1 MNSLLQ
7 NDHNNLGEILSQTQK
22 LAEEYFRNQSELAAG
37 RWVNNIA
44 TPAMPEKG
52 IGVEGVLRLFKEN
65 YAHLIANSA
74 GPRYFGFVT
83 GGSTPAAVAGD
94 WLVSTY
100 DQNNCGSNDSIAPQ
114 LEKQTIN
121 FLRQILGLDE
131 NHFGS
136 FTTGAT
142 ISNFVGLSLARQWAG
157 ERLGMDISEHGL
169 TGISNLKIISA
180 TAHASIFKSLSMLG
194 LGRKSLTRIPT
205 LPDREAIDLH
215 ALENFL
221 KAHAENPVILIANAG
236 TVNTVDFDDIPAISA
251 LKSKYNFWLHID
263 AAFGGFAA
271 LSEKYKHL
279 IDGIN
284 EADSICVD
292 AHKWLNVPYDAAMQF
307 TRHKNLQL
315 KVFQNSAAYLT
326 DAAQSPD
333 FFHYTPENSRRWRS
347 LPAWFTLMAYGKEGH
362 REIVERNCACAA
374 LLGDKIRHS
383 SAFKLLAPVRMNI
396 VCFTINDEA
405 ITPEFIRAFLDGVRD
420 DGRAFFTPTLYQGVP
435 AIRAAF
441 SNWLTAEKDVA
452 ITWTALNE
460 VLTKNEFSFRNKLST
475 FTKQ

>member
-7 NDHNNLGEILSQTQK
+7 NDYKNLSKVLSQTQQ
-22 LAEEYFRNQSELAAG
+22 LALEYFEKQEDLAPGRFVKNIEMQSLSQKGVGA
-37 RWVNNIA
+37 
-44 TPAMPEKG
+44 EKTL
-52 IGVEGVLRLFKEN
+52 EFFKEN
-65 YAHLIANSA
+65 YSYLITNSA

-114 LEKQTIN
+114 LERQTIN

-142 ISNFVGLSLARQWAG
+142 ISNFIGLSLARQWAG
-157 ERLGMDISEHGL
+157 EKLGFDFSETGL
-169 TGISNLKIISA
+169 TDLSKIKIISS
-180 TAHASIFKSLSMLG
+180 TAHSSIFKSLSMLG
-194 LGRKSLTRIPT
+194 LGRKSLTKIPT
-205 LPDREAIDLH
+205 LPNREAIDLVE
-215 ALENFL
+215 LENYL
-221 KAHAENPVILIANAG
+221 KSNPENPIILIANAG
-236 TVNTVDFDDIPAISA
+236 TVNTVDFDDIDAITQ
-251 LKSKYNFWLHID
+251 LKSKYNFWLHVD

-279 IDGIN
+279 VEGIN
-284 EADSICVD
+284 HADSICVD

-307 TRHKNLQL
+307 TRHKDLQL
-315 KVFQNSAAYLT
+315 KVFQSSAAYLS
-326 DAAQSPD
+326 DSAQSPD

-362 REIVERNCACAA
+362 REIVERNCECAIM
-374 LLGDKIRHS
+374 LGEKIKDS
-383 SAFKLLAPVRMNI
+383 ETFKLLSPVRMNV
-396 VCFTINDEA
+396 VCFTINDDSISSES
-405 ITPEFIRAFLDGVRD
+405 IRTFLNAVRD
-420 DGRAFFTPTLYQGVP
+420 DGRAFFTPTVYQGIP

-441 SNWLTAEKDVA
+441 SNWLTEKKDVEIAWQA
-452 ITWTALNE
+452 IANVYE
-460 VLTKNEFSFRNKLST
+460 KIT
-475 FTKQ
+475 FKSAY

>member
-1 MNSLLQ
+1 MNTLLQ
-7 NDHNNLGEILSQTQK
+7 SDYKNLSKVLSKTQQ
-22 LAEEYFRNQSELAAG
+22 LAEEYFEKQDEFAPG
-37 RWVNNIA
+37 RFVKNIEM
-44 TPAMPEKG
+44 PSMPEKG
-52 IGVEGVLRLFKEN
+52 MGVEKVLDFFKEN
-65 YAHLIANSA
+65 YSHLITNSA

-83 GGSTPAAVAGD
+83 GGSTPAAIAGD

-114 LEKQTIN
+114 LERQTIN
-121 FLRQILGLDE
+121 FLREIFGLDE

-157 ERLGMDISEHGL
+157 EKLGFDFSETGL
-169 TGISNLKIISA
+169 IDLSKIKIISS
-180 TAHASIFKSLSMLG
+180 TAHSSIFKSLSMLG
-194 LGRKSLTRIPT
+194 LGRKSLTKIPT
-205 LPDREAIDLH
+205 LPDREVIDLVE
-215 ALENFL
+215 LENYL
-221 KAHAENPVILIANAG
+221 KSNPENPIILIANAG
-236 TVNTVDFDDIPAISA
+236 TVNTVDFDDIRSIIR

-279 IDGIN
+279 IEGIN
-284 EADSICVD
+284 QADSICVD

-307 TRHKNLQL
+307 TRHKDLQL
-315 KVFQNSAAYLT
+315 KVFQNSAAYLG
-326 DAAQSPD
+326 DPSQSPD

-362 REIVERNCACAA
+362 REIVERNCVCAA
-374 LLGDKIRHS
+374 LLGEKIKNS
-383 SAFKLLAPVRMNI
+383 STFKLLSPVRMNI
-396 VCFTINDEA
+396 VCFTVNDDSISSES
-405 ITPEFIRAFLDGVRD
+405 IRTFLNAVRD
-420 DGRAFFTPTLYQGVP
+420 DGRAFFTPTVYQGIP

-441 SNWLTAEKDVA
+441 SNWLTEKKDVEIA
-452 ITWTALNE
+452 WTALNE
-460 VLTKNEFSFRNKLST
+460 VLAKNEFSFSNKLSI

>member
-1 MNSLLQ
+1 MNSLLHS
-7 NDHNNLGEILSQTQK
+7 DYKNLPKILSQTRQ
-22 LAEEYFRNQSELAAG
+22 LAKEYFKNQLELAPG
-37 RWVNNIA
+37 RFVEDIEI
-44 TPAMPEKG
+44 PMMHEKG
-52 IGVEGVLRLFKEN
+52 MGVENVLKFFREN

-114 LEKQTIN
+114 LERQTIN
-121 FLRQILGLDE
+121 FLRQIFGLDE

-157 ERLGMDISEHGL
+157 ERLGVDISEHGL
-169 TGISNLKIISA
+169 ADISKIKIISG

-194 LGRKSLTRIPT
+194 LGRKSLTKIPA
-205 LPDREAIDLH
+205 LPDREAIDLN

-221 KAHAENPVILIANAG
+221 KTHPEHPVILIANGG
-236 TVNTVDFDDIPAISA
+236 TVNTVDFDDIQAISR
-251 LKSKYNFWLHID
+251 LKSKYNFWLHVD

-271 LSEKYKHL
+271 LSEKFKHL
-279 IDGIN
+279 IEGIN
-284 EADSICVD
+284 VADSICID

-326 DAAQSPD
+326 DASQSHD

-362 REIVERNCACAA
+362 REIVERNCECAA
-374 LLGDKIRHS
+374 SLGEKIKNS
-383 SAFKLLAPVRMNI
+383 STFKLLAPVRMNI
-396 VCFTINDEA
+396 VCFTFDEA
-405 ITPEFIRAFLDGVRD
+405 ISSESIRVFLNAVRD
-420 DGRAFFTPTLYQGVP
+420 DGRAFFTPTVYQGIP

-441 SNWLTAEKDVA
+441 SNWLTEKKDVEIA
-452 ITWTALNE
+452 WTALNE
-460 VLTKNEFSFRNKLST
+460 VLAKNEFSFRNKLST

>member
-7 NDHNNLGEILSQTQK
+7 NDHHNLSKVLRQTQQ
-22 LAEEYFRNQSELAAG
+22 LAETYFLKQSEHAPG
-37 RWVNNIA
+37 RFVENIEM
-44 TPAMPEKG
+44 PSIPEKG
-52 IGVEGVLRLFKEN
+52 MGVENVLKFFEEN
-65 YAHLIANSA
+65 YSQLIANSA

-114 LEKQTIN
+114 LENQTIN
-121 FLRQILGLDE
+121 FLRQIFGLDE

-157 ERLGMDISEHGL
+157 EKLGVDVSESGL
-169 TGISNLKIISA
+169 SDFSKVKIISG

-194 LGRKSLTRIPT
+194 LGRKSLTKIPT
-205 LPDREAIDLH
+205 LPDREAVDLNL
-215 ALENFL
+215 LEDFL
-221 KAHAENPVILIANAG
+221 KAHPENPIILIANAG
-236 TVNTVDFDDIPAISA
+236 TVNTVDFDDLSAITR
-251 LKSKYNFWLHID
+251 LKAKYNFWLHVD

-271 LSEKYKHL
+271 LSEKFKHFVA
-279 IDGIN
+279 GIN

-326 DAAQSPD
+326 DASQSPD

-362 REIVERNCACAA
+362 REIVERNCECASF
-374 LLGDKIRHS
+374 LGEKINSS

-396 VCFTINDEA
+396 VCFTINEEVVSSEA
-405 ITPEFIRAFLDGVRD
+405 IRTFLNAVRD
-420 DGRAFFTPTLYQGVP
+420 DGRAFFTPTVYRGIP

-441 SNWLTAEKDVA
+441 SNWLTEKKDVEIA
-452 ITWTALNE
+452 WTALNE
-460 VLTKNEFSFRNKLST
+460 VLAKNEFSFRNKLST

>member
-7 NDHNNLGEILSQTQK
+7 RDHKDLPEILSQTQQ
-22 LAEEYFRNQSELAAG
+22 LAEEYFKNQSELAPG
-37 RWVNNIA
+37 RFVKNIEM
-44 TPAMPEKG
+44 PMMPEMG
-52 IGVEGVLRLFKEN
+52 MGVEKVLKFFKEN
-65 YAHLIANSA
+65 YAHLITNSA

-114 LEKQTIN
+114 LERQTIN
-121 FLRQILGLDE
+121 FLRQIFGLHE

-157 ERLGMDISEHGL
+157 EKLGVDVSEHGL
-169 TGISNLKIISA
+169 ADISKIKIISG

-194 LGRKSLTRIPT
+194 LGRKSLTKIQT
-205 LPDREAIDLH
+205 LPDREAIDLN

-221 KAHAENPVILIANAG
+221 KAHPDHPVILIANAG
-236 TVNTVDFDDIPAISA
+236 TVNTVDFDDIHAISR
-251 LKSKYNFWLHID
+251 LKSKYNFWLHVD

-271 LSEKYKHL
+271 LSEKFYHL
-279 IDGIN
+279 IEGIN
-284 EADSICVD
+284 DADSICVD

-307 TRHKNLQL
+307 TRHKDLQL

-326 DAAQSPD
+326 DASQSPD

-362 REIVERNCACAA
+362 REIVERNCECAA
-374 LLGDKIRHS
+374 LLGEKIENS
-383 SAFKLLAPVRMNI
+383 STFRLLAPVRMNI
-396 VCFTINDEA
+396 VCFTINDET
-405 ITPEFIRAFLDGVRD
+405 ISSESIRAFLNAVRD
-420 DGRAFFTPTLYQGVP
+420 DGRAFFTPTIYQGVP

-441 SNWLTAEKDVA
+441 SNWLTAGKDVDIA
-452 ITWTALNE
+452 WTALNE
-460 VLTKNEFSFRNKLST
+460 VLAKNEFSFRNKLST